1 MTWRRDLLAN
11 ADRTGLKGAAI
22 GWFLNPGFAVVTLY
36 RITRWGQL
44 RGGAI
49 GRLVAVVAWRRIVK
63 GYGCYIDPTAA
74 IGPGLRLPHPIG
86 IVIGAG
92 TVIGA
97 DVTVY
102 QHVTFGRRNADE
114 AHYPVVGDRAT
125 VYAGA
130 TVIGGVTI
138 GDGATVAAGALV
150 RRDVLAGGVAL
161 SVPADIRAPSAPA
174 DIRPPS
180 APADIRS
187 TSAPADIREE

>member
-22 GWFLNPGFAVVTLY
+22 GWFLNPGFAVATLY
-36 RITRWGQL
+36 RIMRWGQL
-44 RGGAI
+44 RGGAP
-49 GRLVAVVAWRRIVK
+49 GRLVAIVAWRRIVK

-102 QHVTFGRRNADE
+102 QHATFGRRNADE
-114 AHYPVVGDRAT
+114 ARYPVIGDRAII
-125 VYAGA
+125 YAGA
-130 TVIGGVTI
+130 TVIGGIAI
-138 GDGATVAAGALV
+138 GEGAIVAAGALV
-150 RRDVLAGGVAL
+150 RRDVPAHGVAL

-174 DIRPPS
+174 DIEAR
-180 APADIRS
+180 
-187 TSAPADIREE
+187 